1 MDKPMG
7 GEIEWHTTDQQT
19 HQRTR
24 VSFAIVQS
32 VKSYG
37 TQIAQTQ
44 RQGLYTADVGQN
56 FNLKNKEGMRWK
68 QLEYS

>member
-44 RQGLYTADVGQN
+44 RQGLYTAHVGQTL
-56 FNLKNKEGMRWK
+56 NLKNRRGEEWRR
-68 QLEYS
+68 